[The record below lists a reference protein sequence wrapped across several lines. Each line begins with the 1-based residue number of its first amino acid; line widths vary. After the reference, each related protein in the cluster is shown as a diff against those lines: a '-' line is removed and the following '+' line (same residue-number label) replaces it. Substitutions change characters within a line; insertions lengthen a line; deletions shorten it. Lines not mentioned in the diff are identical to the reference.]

1 MCSAATAAS
10 SARPSRPRTP
20 AAAPDLTASGAFTR
34 AVQSN
39 KTPETLARTA
49 LREFV
54 EDYWD
59 MLEVKRRARS
69 RGKTIPWPEV
79 KKQLGLAR

>member
-1 MCSAATAAS
+1 MGTALKLDAETLHALQKV
-10 SARPSRPRTP
+10 AR
-20 AAAPDLTASGAFTR
+20 R
-34 AVQSN
+34 AGKS
-39 KTPETLARTA
+39 PETLARAA

-69 RGKTIPWPEV
+69 RAKSIPWAEV
-79 KKQLGLAR
+79 KKQLGLDR

>member
-1 MCSAATAAS
+1 MGTALKLDA
-10 SARPSRPRTP
+10 
-20 AAAPDLTASGAFTR
+20 
-34 AVQSN
+34 
-39 KTPETLARTA
+39 ETLHALEKVARRAGKSPEALAQAA

-69 RGKTIPWPEV
+69 RAKSIPWAEV
-79 KKQLGLAR
+79 KKQLGLER

>member
-1 MCSAATAAS
+1 MGTALKLDAETLHALEKV
-10 SARPSRPRTP
+10 AR
-20 AAAPDLTASGAFTR
+20 R
-34 AVQSN
+34 AGKS
-39 KTPETLARTA
+39 PETLARAA

-69 RGKTIPWPEV
+69 HAKPIAWAEV
-79 KKQLGLAR
+79 KKQLGLDR

>member
-1 MCSAATAAS
+1 MTLMGTALKLDTETLRALEKVARSA
-10 SARPSRPRTP
+10 
-20 AAAPDLTASGAFTR
+20 G
-34 AVQSN
+34 
-39 KTPETLARTA
+39 KTPETLARAA

-69 RGKTIPWPEV
+69 RAKTIPWSEV
-79 KKQLGLAR
+79 KKQLGLER

>member
-1 MCSAATAAS
+1 MGTALKLDAETLHALEKI
-10 SARPSRPRTP
+10 AR
-20 AAAPDLTASGAFTR
+20 R
-34 AVQSN
+34 AGKS
-39 KTPETLARTA
+39 PETLARAA

-69 RGKTIPWPEV
+69 RAKSIPWAEV
-79 KKQLGLAR
+79 KKQLGLDR

>member
-1 MCSAATAAS
+1 MGTALKLDA
-10 SARPSRPRTP
+10 
-20 AAAPDLTASGAFTR
+20 
-34 AVQSN
+34 
-39 KTPETLARTA
+39 ETLHALEKVARRAGRSPEALARAA

-69 RGKTIPWPEV
+69 RAKNVPWSEV
-79 KKQLGLAR
+79 KKQLGLGR

>member
-1 MCSAATAAS
+1 MGTALKLDAQTLHALEKV
-10 SARPSRPRTP
+10 AR
-20 AAAPDLTASGAFTR
+20 R
-34 AVQSN
+34 AGKS
-39 KTPETLARTA
+39 PETLARAA

-69 RGKTIPWPEV
+69 RAKPIPWAEV
-79 KKQLGLAR
+79 KKQLGLDR

>member
-1 MCSAATAAS
+1 MGSALKLDTETLRALEKV
-10 SARPSRPRTP
+10 AR
-20 AAAPDLTASGAFTR
+20 R
-34 AVQSN
+34 AGKSPQV
-39 KTPETLARTA
+39 LARTA

-69 RGKTIPWPEV
+69 RAKSVPWSEV
-79 KKQLGLAR
+79 KKQLGLDR

>member
-1 MCSAATAAS
+1 MGSALKLDTETLRALEKV
-10 SARPSRPRTP
+10 AR
-20 AAAPDLTASGAFTR
+20 R
-34 AVQSN
+34 AGKS
-39 KTPETLARTA
+39 PEALARTA

-69 RGKTIPWPEV
+69 RAKGIPWAQV
-79 KKQLGLAR
+79 KKQLGLDG